1 MKPSEHT
8 QSAATIAHNAT
19 HQALAALP
27 SIPRSDNE
35 PVFAE
40 PWQAEAFGLTLAL
53 HQAGVFTWQ
62 EWADALSTAIRDAQ
76 AKGDPDTGNTY
87 YRHWLDALE
96 KMVVLKQLSGPEQ
109 LQKLSS
115 AWQEAAERTP
125 HGAPIEL
132 AQNTLNEICG
142 PV

>member
-1 MKPSEHT
+1 MTNDPN
-8 QSAATIAHNAT
+8 QQAPIIAHNVS
-19 HQALAALP
+19 HAALSAIP
-27 SIPRSDNE
+27 SIPQSDNE

-40 PWQAEAFGLTLAL
+40 PWQAEAFALALAL
-53 HQAGVFTWQ
+53 HEAGVFSWQ
-62 EWADALSTAIRDAQ
+62 EWADKLASAITSAQ
-76 AKGDPDTGNTY
+76 LNGDPDNGDTY

-96 KMVVLKQLSGPEQ
+96 ALIVAKGLSAPGQ

-132 AQNTLNEICG
+132 APNALNEICG